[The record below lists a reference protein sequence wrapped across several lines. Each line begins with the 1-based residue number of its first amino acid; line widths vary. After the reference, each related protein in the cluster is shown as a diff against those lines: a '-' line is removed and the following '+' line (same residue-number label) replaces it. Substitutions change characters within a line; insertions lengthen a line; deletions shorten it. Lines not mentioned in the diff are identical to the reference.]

1 MGEIIDGWNEGSDEL
16 SRFGA
21 ITNFRSWFRFIPYD
35 VTDLLIYEDLVGG
48 LLLPDYDDEMII
60 GGER

>member
-1 MGEIIDGWNEGSDEL
+1 MGEIIDGWNEESDEL

-21 ITNFRSWFRFIPYD
+21 INNFRAWFRFIPYD
-35 VTDLLIYEDLVGG
+35 FTDLLIDEDLVGG
-48 LLLPDYDDEMII
+48 LLLPDDDDEMII